1 MQRKNLNNEKLQ
13 FWQINEE
20 EHKNSELSMIQ
31 AET

>member
-13 FWQINEE
+13 LWQINE

>member
-13 FWQINEE
+13 IWQIKEE
-20 EHKNSELSMIQ
+20 EHKNSKLSMIQ